1 MCPVADIIKMF
12 VIIYVEKAP
21 LILVIDHHNDRDSKG
36 RTVEGTNV
44 DFTQNFVFFGG
55 GGNNFVYPAVILDFT
70 YKYP

>member
-1 MCPVADIIKMF
+1 MFQVANIIKMF

-44 DFTQNFVFFGG
+44 DFT
-55 GGNNFVYPAVILDFT
+55 
-70 YKYP
+70 